1 MPKTVDPHFYHMR
14 PAFPIALTT
23 QHQRAAPCDGH
34 GRGHHWRFATHAS
47 VLQPQ
52 IRDTL
57 RTTKDESI
65 AIDELT
71 GKEVGDGISS
81 RRRADQGLSRSPV
94 TDSRRSKSPQHPK
107 FPRLCRGA
115 PLDHSSHPGSLTME
129 PTERAHDGGEK
140 TLPDLSAHRQLF
152 LKIAMVVEKSSSYF

>member
-1 MPKTVDPHFYHMR
+1 MPKTVDPHFYHLR

-23 QHQRAAPCDGH
+23 QHLEGGAVRWPRQRTSTA
-34 GRGHHWRFATHAS
+34 
-47 VLQPQ
+47 

-57 RTTKDESI
+57 RATKDESI

-71 GKEVGDGISS
+71 GKKVGDGISS
-81 RRRADQGLSRSPV
+81 WRRADHGLSRSPV

-107 FPRLCRGA
+107 FPRLCCGA
-115 PLDHSSHPGSLTME
+115 PLDRSSHLDSLIMA
-129 PTERAHDGGEK
+129 PTNRAHDGREK

-152 LKIAMVVEKSSSYF
+152 LKIAMVVGKSSSYF